1 MGTSNASIPSVV
13 RRSDLGLTISG
24 TRITLYTILD
34 YLHEDWPPHLI
45 QTWLGLT
52 EAQLQT
58 ALEYITAHPTE
69 VETEYR
75 EVLRQA
81 EENRRYWEERN
92 RERLERIAAIPPR
105 PGQEV
110 LRAKLIEQRA
120 KLADEQTAA
129 SHS

>member
-1 MGTSNASIPSVV
+1 MKTSAPSVI

-34 YLHEDWPPHLI
+34 YLHDEWPPHLI

-52 EAQLQT
+52 EAQLQA
-58 ALEYITAHPTE
+58 ALEYIAAHPTE
-69 VETEYR
+69 VEAEYH
-75 EVLRQA
+75 EVLRGA

-92 RERLERIAAIPPR
+92 RERLERIAAMPPT
-105 PGQEV
+105 PGQEA
-110 LRAKLIEQRA
+110 LRAKLAEQRA
-120 KLADEQTAA
+120 RLTEEQAQA